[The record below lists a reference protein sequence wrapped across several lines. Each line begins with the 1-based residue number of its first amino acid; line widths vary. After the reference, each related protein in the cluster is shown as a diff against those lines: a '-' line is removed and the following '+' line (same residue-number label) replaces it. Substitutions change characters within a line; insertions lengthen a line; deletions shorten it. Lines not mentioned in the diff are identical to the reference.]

1 MAILETLD
9 DYREAYGDDTW
20 GDLAHQAF
28 QKADAPLLT
37 GTTGNYVT
45 HYGGVIWWQVNTET
59 SIYSVIPKERW
70 GGPNQED
77 GWRLTT
83 AFPGTKGYGVAQNGA
98 VPDTVKP
105 TYALATT
112 LPRTMVTPFDNSQ
125 TSMRAADRN
134 QGITWKRLVTD
145 MGITHKNYLAES
157 LADGG
162 ATLESL
168 TNKSIQLDRIISS
181 YGEVTNTTNDV
192 TANAWSG
199 DGTAPSVYGI
209 TRSGSAGWF
218 DSNVMHNSN
227 TNRTLTIPLLFQL
240 IQTVAEASG
249 VWDSSSYVLLTGY
262 STASAISELIQVQDR
277 YQLTDVATDSV
288 NGVSTYKG
296 RAGPQKVR
304 AFDNKPII
312 TSKDIDDQSSGIA
325 PIYLVNLDFIKMW
338 MDIPTV
344 YYEAGVRQGQVLLY
358 GKFGEKGIYQTNQE
372 LICTWFAAHGKLR
385 DLKR

>member
-1 MAILETLD
+1 MWGQL
-9 DYREAYGDDTW
+9 AYD
-20 GDLAHQAF
+20 AF
-28 QKADAPLLT
+28 HKADAPLLT

-83 AFPGTKGYGVAQNGA
+83 AFPSTKGYGVAQNGA

-112 LPRTMVTPFDNSQ
+112 LPRTMVTPFDESQ
-125 TSMRAADRN
+125 VSMRAADRK
-134 QGITWKRLVTD
+134 QGITWKKLVTD
-145 MGITHKNYLAES
+145 MGITHKNFLAEK

-162 ATLESL
+162 ATLESGVNL
-168 TNKSIQLDRIISS
+168 SIQIDRIISS
-181 YGEVTNTTNDV
+181 YAEVNNTTNDV
-192 TANAWSG
+192 TAQAWSG
-199 DGTAPSVYGI
+199 DATAPSVYGI
-209 TRSGSAGWF
+209 TRSSAAGWY

-227 TNRTLTIPLLFQL
+227 TVRTLTVPLLYQL

-249 VWDSSSYVLLTGY
+249 VWDSGSYVILTGY
-262 STASAISELIQVQDR
+262 STASAISELLQVQDR
-277 YQLTDVATDSV
+277 YAITEMDTSVV
-288 NGVSTYKG
+288 NGVSTYRGKQ
-296 RAGPQKVR
+296 GPVKVR
-304 AFDNKPII
+304 AFDMKPII
-312 TSKDIDDQSSGIA
+312 TSKDIDDQSGGIA
-325 PIYLVNLDFIKMW
+325 PIYLVNLEYLKFW

-344 YYEAGVRQGQVLLY
+344 YYETGVNQGQVLLLGY
-358 GKFGEKGIYQTNQE
+358 FGQKGIYQTNQE
-372 LICTWFAAHGKLR
+372 LICPWFAAHGKLR